1 MLYGTSVWWVIL
13 AVVAYFGLGALWYSP
28 FMFMKAWQAEIK
40 RKSADMNMAPS
51 SMAITFLAMIIL
63 VVVLAYLLQA
73 TGTQGAWRSAYL
85 GAKLWLGFVATTA
98 LINNVFQGSSK
109 KLYAIDL
116 GYHLVGI
123 VLAGAI
129 LGH

>member
-1 MLYGTSVWWVIL
+1 
-13 AVVAYFGLGALWYSP
+13 
-28 FMFMKAWQAEIK
+28 
-40 RKSADMNMAPS
+40 MNMAPS
-51 SMAITFLAMIIL
+51 SMVITFLAMIIL
-63 VVVLAYLLQA
+63 VAILAYLIQA

>member
-1 MLYGTSVWWVIL
+1 MLYGTSVWWIIL

-28 FMFMKAWQAEIK
+28 IMFMKAWQAEIK
-40 RKSADMNMAPS
+40 RKSSDMNMAPS
-51 SMAITFLAMIIL
+51 SMVITFLAMIIL
-63 VVVLAYLLQA
+63 VAILAYLIQA